1 MGNVLTRRKFVEKV
15 TLIAP
20 CHFGLEAVLKREIT
34 DLGYDIEKVEDGRV
48 TFSGDALAVCRSNI
62 FLRTAERILLKV
74 GEFKADS
81 FEALFDGTYSI
92 PWENYI
98 PKDGKVWVTKASSIK
113 SKLAATVTIQSMMKK
128 AIVNRLC
135 GKYNLKRLSEE
146 GEEYPL
152 RVFLIKDVCVVGLD
166 TSGEALH
173 KRGYR
178 QLTTKAPIEETLAA
192 ALIMLT
198 PWRKDRILADPFC
211 GSGTFAIEAALMGAG
226 IAPGADREF
235 AAEAWKNIIP
245 RKAWYEAVN
254 EAEDLRDDSAK
265 LEIYASD
272 IDENVLRLAKK
283 NAELAGVRD
292 RIHFKCM
299 PVKNF
304 KPKGDYGFVITNPP
318 YGQRLEDIESAK
330 RIFGEFAS
338 SFKVLP
344 TWSAYVI
351 SPIEETEEIMGRKAD
366 KKRKVYNGML
376 KTNFYQFSGEKPKKR
391 IQG

>member
-1 MGNVLTRRKFVEKV
+1 MVFKRREFVDKV

-48 TFSGDALAVCRSNI
+48 TFSGDISAISRANI

-81 FEALFDGTYSI
+81 FEALFDSTYSI

-98 PKDGKVWVTKASSIK
+98 PPNGRVWVTKASSIK
-113 SKLAATVTIQSMMKK
+113 SKLVATVTIQGMIKK
-128 AIVNRLC
+128 AIANRLC
-135 GKYNLKRLSEE
+135 EKYHLMRLPED

-152 RVFLIKDVCVVGLD
+152 RVFLMKDVCVVGLD

-198 PWRKDRILADPFC
+198 PWKRDRILADPFC

-235 AAEAWKNIIP
+235 TAEAWKNVIP

-254 EAEDLRDDSAK
+254 EAEDMRDESVK

-292 RIHFKCM
+292 KIHFKCM
-299 PVKNF
+299 PVKDF
-304 KPKGDYGFVITNPP
+304 APRGDYGFVITNPP

-330 RIFGEFAS
+330 RIFGEFANA
-338 SFKVLP
+338 FGALP

-351 SPIEETEEIMGRKAD
+351 SPIEDTEKIMGRKAD

-376 KTNFYQFSGEKPKKR
+376 KTDFYQFLGERPKKR
-391 IQG
+391 ASV

>member
-1 MGNVLTRRKFVEKV
+1 MNKV

-48 TFSGDALAVCRSNI
+48 TFSGDALAVCRANI

-135 GKYNLKRLSEE
+135 EKYNLTRLSEE

-152 RVFLIKDVCVVGLD
+152 RVFLMKDVCAVGLD

-198 PWRKDRILADPFC
+198 PWKRDRILADPFC

-235 AAEAWKNIIP
+235 VAEAWKNIIP

-265 LEIYASD
+265 MEIYASD

-292 RIHFKCM
+292 KIHFRCM
-299 PVKNF
+299 PVKDF
-304 KPKGDYGFVITNPP
+304 APKGDYGFVITNPP

-330 RIFGEFAS
+330 CIFGEFAE
-338 SFKVLP
+338 SFRALP

-351 SPIEETEEIMGRKAD
+351 SPIEETEGIMGRKAD